1 MSPAEPPRASKAAPT
16 TPLDALVA
24 RQMAPGDHQDPSGDV
39 LGSMFLRFGGRN
51 RRKTEIIDIAE
62 VHIPFLLMRFFILFL
77 LRLLLRTHI
86 IIILLLLMFLLLL
99 FLLLFLLLL
108 IHMFLLFLCLYFSY
122 Y

>member
-51 RRKTEIIDIAE
+51 RRQTDIIDIAE
-62 VHIPFLLMRFFILFL
+62 AHLPFLLMRFFILFL

-86 IIILLLLMFLLLL
+86 IIIRRPLWGERRCEVAHSTFARR
-99 FLLLFLLLL
+99 
-108 IHMFLLFLCLYFSY
+108 SQG
-122 Y
+122 